1 MSLMIYTIDGKDIVP
16 VNDIKLKEDKIYII
30 IDIHAKRPKL
40 WIWSGVNSSMID
52 KYHAGVSATKIKSRK
67 KLYGAS
73 IEVVESG
80 AEPEQFPNLSEAQ
93 LIEATEEEFEE
104 KLRIVE
110 PKIEKVTRKE
120 PKIEEISAPQEKP
133 AINSEMMA
141 QTDIESK
148 MKLKSFLSE
157 ISRDL
162 NNIRQKIDD
171 FIQNIEY

>member
-30 IDIHAKRPKL
+30 IDIHAKRPKI
-40 WIWSGVNSSMID
+40 WIWSGANSSMID

-104 KLRIVE
+104 KLRIF
-110 PKIEKVTRKE
+110 E
-120 PKIEEISAPQEKP
+120 PKIEEISASQEMP
-133 AINSEMMA
+133 AIKSEMMA
-141 QTDIESK
+141 QTDRESK
-148 MKLKSFLSE
+148 NKLKKFLSE

-162 NNIRQKIDD
+162 NNIKQKIDD
-171 FIQNIEY
+171 FIQNI